1 MNIIPASTVESN
13 PKYEPME
20 NQNTSAHDQKLS
32 EKREEKQKKSNE
44 DTPLEKREVVM
55 HGAKLSCPYAQ
66 AAGDLKVTSNE
77 IKLQDQLWATDA
89 DGNNMINL
97 QFKGTCG
104 HPKWPA
110 RNMSPPPCMSVIKLS
125 PWQNLGTST
134 VQTQTVLVKESFI
147 TCNPEFNAAAPK
159 AIPQVASI
167 KSEIQ
172 TDETPKIIDAYF
184 VKWTSE
190 KGTPVEKEEEVFNK
204 KLGKKVTVKKKIDT
218 EKITPEKITER
229 GLSYQVALIVETQ
242 GLSGKKV
249 KVKVKSGKNKVLTD
263 VDSDVSL
270 IDLKDIEKVTDAS
283 KYAGIKAKAE
293 FEIAVDNLAND
304 PTIENSA
311 QFKDKAV
318 IKLMLNQR
326 ADDLSFDWAKLIK
339 ASPDKEASL
348 YIEVTSDEPKIE
360 YLGKEGKSSSLKNTF
375 LNGEGTYFKIKY
387 LEQPWIIK
395 AREEQELGVSEAT
408 HCKKIID
415 EYHAINRQ
423 NKPSAC
429 ANTDNS
435 SWCAS
440 FVGWCLNKSGYSA
453 QLDPGAYS
461 YGHENTRYRAG
472 FKKNPTDKKGLEK
485 EEFDDPVWG
494 KLIAGN
500 QPLLGS
506 ICVLSNKHHVSMA
519 VGKSSDGKTIYY
531 LGGNQGNKVCVGTF
545 GQRTSSMYPTEYTK
559 KSEDDELPIYYTKNE
574 KLSY

>member
-1 MNIIPASTVESN
+1 
-13 PKYEPME
+13 ME
-20 NQNTSAHDQKLS
+20 NPNTSAHDDKLS
-32 EKREEKQKKSNE
+32 EKRAEKEKKSSE
-44 DTPLEKREVVM
+44 DSPAEKREMVL
-55 HGAKLSCPYAQ
+55 HGAELKCPYAQ
-66 AAGDLKVTSNE
+66 GPGELKVTSNE
-77 IKLQDQLWATDA
+77 INLQDKIFATKG
-89 DGNNMINL
+89 DGNNMVNL

-125 PWQNLGTST
+125 PWQNLGTS
-134 VQTQTVLVKESFI
+134 VIQEQTALVKESFI
-147 TCNPEFNAAAPK
+147 NCDPEFNAASPS
-159 AIPQVASI
+159 AIPQAASI

-172 TDETPKIIDAYF
+172 TNDAPKILDAYF

-190 KGTPVEKEEEVFNK
+190 KGTPVEKEEEVYSK
-204 KLGKKVTVKKKIDT
+204 QKGKKVTVKKKVETTKIAT
-218 EKITPEKITER
+218 EKISER
-229 GLSYQVALIVETQ
+229 GLSYQVALIVETE
-242 GLSGKKV
+242 GLSGKKI
-249 KVKVKSGKNKVLTD
+249 KVKVKSGKTKVLTE
-263 VDSDVSL
+263 VDADLGL
-270 IDLKDIEKVTDAS
+270 IDLTDVEKVTDAS
-283 KYAGIKAKAE
+283 KYAGIKAKTE
-293 FEIAVDNLAND
+293 FEVAVDNFAND

-311 QFKDKAV
+311 EFKNKAV
-318 IKLMLNQR
+318 VRLMLNQR
-326 ADDLSFDWAKLIK
+326 ADDLSFDLAKLIA
-339 ASPDKEASL
+339 ASTDKEASV

-360 YLGKEGKSSSLKNTF
+360 YLGQEGKNSLKNTF
-375 LNGEGTYFKIKY
+375 LNGGQYFKIKY
-387 LEQPWIIK
+387 FEQPWIVK
-395 AREEQELGVSEAT
+395 AREEQELGVSEST
-408 HCKKIID
+408 HCTKIVD

-423 NKPSAC
+423 NKPTAC

-461 YGHENTRYRAG
+461 YGHEKTRYRAG
-472 FKKNPTDKKGLEK
+472 YKKNPTDKKGLAK

-506 ICVLSNKHHVSMA
+506 ICVLLNKHHVSMA

-545 GQRTSSMYPTEYTK
+545 GQRTSSIYPTEYTK
-559 KSEDDELPIYYTKNE
+559 KTEDDELPIYYTKNE

>member
-1 MNIIPASTVESN
+1 
-13 PKYEPME
+13 ME
-20 NQNTSAHDQKLS
+20 NPNTSAHDDKLS
-32 EKREEKQKKSNE
+32 EKRAEKEKKSSE
-44 DTPLEKREVVM
+44 DSPAEKREMVL
-55 HGAKLSCPYAQ
+55 HGAELKCPYAQ
-66 AAGDLKVTSNE
+66 GPGELKVTSNE
-77 IKLQDQLWATDA
+77 INLQDKIFATKG
-89 DGNNMINL
+89 DGNNMVNL

-125 PWQNLGTST
+125 PWQNLGTS
-134 VQTQTVLVKESFI
+134 VIQEQTALVKESFI
-147 TCNPEFNAAAPK
+147 NCDPEFNTASPS
-159 AIPQVASI
+159 AIPQAASI

-172 TDETPKIIDAYF
+172 TDDAPKILDAYF

-190 KGTPVEKEEEVFNK
+190 KGTPVEKEEEVYSK
-204 KLGKKVTVKKKIDT
+204 QKGKKVTVKKKVETTKIAT
-218 EKITPEKITER
+218 EKISER
-229 GLSYQVALIVETQ
+229 GLSYQVALIVETE
-242 GLSGKKV
+242 GLSGKKI
-249 KVKVKSGKNKVLTD
+249 KVKVKSGKTKVLTD
-263 VDSDVSL
+263 VDADLGL
-270 IDLKDIEKVTDAS
+270 IDLTDVEKVTDAS
-283 KYAGIKAKAE
+283 KYAGIKAKTE
-293 FEIAVDNLAND
+293 FEVAVDNFAND

-311 QFKDKAV
+311 EFKNKAV
-318 IKLMLNQR
+318 VRLMLNQR
-326 ADDLSFDWAKLIK
+326 ADDLSFDLAKLIA
-339 ASPDKEASL
+339 ASTDKEASV

-360 YLGKEGKSSSLKNTF
+360 YLGQEGKNSLKNTF
-375 LNGEGTYFKIKY
+375 LNGGQYFKIKY
-387 LEQPWIIK
+387 FEQPWIVK
-395 AREEQELGVSEAT
+395 AREEQELGVSEST
-408 HCKKIID
+408 HCKKIVD

-423 NKPSAC
+423 NKPTAC

-472 FKKNPTDKKGLEK
+472 YKKNPTDKKGLAK

-506 ICVLSNKHHVSMA
+506 ICVLLNKHHVSMA

-545 GQRTSSMYPTEYTK
+545 GQRTSSIYPTEYTK
-559 KSEDDELPIYYTKNE
+559 KTEDDELPIYYTKNE

>member
-1 MNIIPASTVESN
+1 
-13 PKYEPME
+13 ME
-20 NQNTSAHDQKLS
+20 DQNTSAHDQKLS
-32 EKREEKQKKSNE
+32 EKRAEKEQKSSE
-44 DTPLEKREVVM
+44 DSPSEKREMVM

-66 AAGDLKVTSNE
+66 APGDLKVTSNE
-77 IKLQDQLWATDA
+77 IKLQDQLFATKG

-110 RNMSPPPCMSVIKLS
+110 RKIPPPPCMSVIKLS
-125 PWQNLGTST
+125 PWENQGTSNI
-134 VQTQTVLVKESFI
+134 QEQPVLVKESFI
-147 TCNPEFNAAAPK
+147 NCDPEFNSAAASP
-159 AIPQVASI
+159 IPQAASI

-172 TDETPKIIDAYF
+172 NNEAPKIIDAYF

-190 KGTPVEKEEEVFNK
+190 KGTPVEKEEEVYNK
-204 KLGKKVTVKKKIDT
+204 KLGKKVSVKKKIET
-218 EKITPEKITER
+218 TKISTEKITER
-229 GLSYQVALIVETQ
+229 GLSYQVALVVETE

-249 KVKVKSGKNKVLTD
+249 KVKIKSGKNKVLTD
-263 VDSDVSL
+263 VNTELSL
-270 IDLKDIEKVTDAS
+270 IDLKEVDKVTEPS
-283 KYAGIKAKAE
+283 KYAGIKAKSE
-293 FEIAVDNLAND
+293 FEIDVDNFAND
-304 PTIENSA
+304 ATIENSA
-311 QFKDKAV
+311 EFKNKAV
-318 IKLMLNQR
+318 LKLMLNQR
-326 ADDLSFDWAKLIK
+326 ADDLSFNLAKLIS
-339 ASPDKEASL
+339 ASSDKEASV

-360 YLGKEGKSSSLKNTF
+360 YLGKEGSGGLKNTF
-375 LNGEGTYFKIKY
+375 LNGEGTFFKIKY
-387 LEQPWIIK
+387 FEQPWIVK

-423 NKPSAC
+423 NKPTAC
-429 ANTDNS
+429 ADTGNS

-485 EEFDDPVWG
+485 EEFDEPTWG
-494 KLIAGN
+494 KLITGN

-519 VGKSSDGKTIYY
+519 VGKSSDGKVIYY
-531 LGGNQGNKVCVGTF
+531 LGGNQGNKVCVGSYS
-545 GQRTSSMYPTEYTK
+545 GRTSSIYPTEYTK
-559 KSEDDELPIYYTKNE
+559 KTEDDELPIYYTKNE

>member
-1 MNIIPASTVESN
+1 
-13 PKYEPME
+13 ME
-20 NQNTSAHDQKLS
+20 NPNTSAHDDKLS
-32 EKREEKQKKSNE
+32 EKRAEKEKKSSE
-44 DTPLEKREVVM
+44 DSPAEKREMVL
-55 HGAKLSCPYAQ
+55 HGAELKCPYAQ
-66 AAGDLKVTSNE
+66 GPGELKVTSNE
-77 IKLQDQLWATDA
+77 INLQDKIFATKG
-89 DGNNMINL
+89 DGNNMVNL

-125 PWQNLGTST
+125 PWQNLGTS
-134 VQTQTVLVKESFI
+134 VIQEQTALVKESFI
-147 TCNPEFNAAAPK
+147 NCDPEFNAASPS
-159 AIPQVASI
+159 AIPQAASI

-172 TDETPKIIDAYF
+172 TNDSPKILDAYF

-190 KGTPVEKEEEVFNK
+190 KGTPVEKEEEVYSK
-204 KLGKKVTVKKKIDT
+204 QKGKKVTVKKKVETTKIAT
-218 EKITPEKITER
+218 EKISER
-229 GLSYQVALIVETQ
+229 GLSYQVALIVETE
-242 GLSGKKV
+242 GLSGKKI
-249 KVKVKSGKNKVLTD
+249 KVKVKSGKTKVLTE
-263 VDSDVSL
+263 VDADLGL
-270 IDLKDIEKVTDAS
+270 IDLTDVEKVTDAS
-283 KYAGIKAKAE
+283 KYAGIKAKTE
-293 FEIAVDNLAND
+293 FEVAVDNFAND

-311 QFKDKAV
+311 EFKNKAV
-318 IKLMLNQR
+318 VRLMLNQR
-326 ADDLSFDWAKLIK
+326 ADDLSFDLAKLIA
-339 ASPDKEASL
+339 ASTDKEASV

-360 YLGKEGKSSSLKNTF
+360 YLGQEGKNSLKNTF
-375 LNGEGTYFKIKY
+375 LNGGQYFKIKY
-387 LEQPWIIK
+387 FEQPWIVK
-395 AREEQELGVSEAT
+395 AREEQELGVSEST
-408 HCKKIID
+408 HCTKIVD

-423 NKPSAC
+423 NKPTAC

-472 FKKNPTDKKGLEK
+472 YKKNPTDKKGLAK

-506 ICVLSNKHHVSMA
+506 ICVLLNKHHVSMA

-545 GQRTSSMYPTEYTK
+545 GQRTSSIYPTEYTK
-559 KSEDDELPIYYTKNE
+559 KTEDDELPIYYTKNE

>member
-1 MNIIPASTVESN
+1 
-13 PKYEPME
+13 ME
-20 NQNTSAHDQKLS
+20 NPNTSAHDDKLS
-32 EKREEKQKKSNE
+32 EKRAEKEKKSSE
-44 DTPLEKREVVM
+44 DSPAEKREMVL
-55 HGAKLSCPYAQ
+55 HGAELKCPYAQ
-66 AAGDLKVTSNE
+66 GPGELKVTSNE
-77 IKLQDQLWATDA
+77 INLQDKIFATKG
-89 DGNNMINL
+89 DGNNMVNL

-125 PWQNLGTST
+125 PWQNLGTS
-134 VQTQTVLVKESFI
+134 VIQEQTALVKESFI
-147 TCNPEFNAAAPK
+147 NCDPEFNTASPS
-159 AIPQVASI
+159 AIPQAASI

-172 TDETPKIIDAYF
+172 TNDAPKILDAYF

-190 KGTPVEKEEEVFNK
+190 KGTPVEKEEEVYSK
-204 KLGKKVTVKKKIDT
+204 QKGKKVTVKKKVETTKIAT
-218 EKITPEKITER
+218 EKISER
-229 GLSYQVALIVETQ
+229 GLSYQVALIVETE
-242 GLSGKKV
+242 GLSGKKI
-249 KVKVKSGKNKVLTD
+249 KVKVKSGKTKVLTD
-263 VDSDVSL
+263 VDADLGL
-270 IDLKDIEKVTDAS
+270 IDLTDVEKVTDAS
-283 KYAGIKAKAE
+283 KYAGIKAKTE
-293 FEIAVDNLAND
+293 FEVAVDNLAND
-304 PTIENSA
+304 STIENA
-311 QFKDKAV
+311 AEFKNKAV
-318 IKLMLNQR
+318 VRLMLNQR
-326 ADDLSFDWAKLIK
+326 ADDLSFDLAKLIA
-339 ASPDKEASL
+339 ASTDKEASV

-360 YLGKEGKSSSLKNTF
+360 YLGQEGKNNLKNTF
-375 LNGEGTYFKIKY
+375 LNGGQYFKIKY
-387 LEQPWIIK
+387 FEQPWIVK
-395 AREEQELGVSEAT
+395 AREEQELGVSEST
-408 HCKKIID
+408 HCKKIVD

-423 NKPSAC
+423 NKPTAC

-472 FKKNPTDKKGLEK
+472 YKKNPTDKKGLAK

-506 ICVLSNKHHVSMA
+506 ICVLLNKHHVSMA

-545 GQRTSSMYPTEYTK
+545 GQRTSSIYPTEYTK
-559 KSEDDELPIYYTKNE
+559 KTEDDELPIYYTKNE